1 MKILFHKKKAL
12 IIALIV
18 GVVILNPATADD
30 QKTQVLINTEI
41 SEEDGKISIK
51 KIRNLSDK
59 EFSYQNSDNNIILV
73 KCNADKIL
81 VKYWYVTKIDSAN
94 PQEATSKM
102 QWHRAAPKSQVQRE
116 SKLLCDSTKNQR
128 DKHPLI
134 IKNKVNDR
142 NAKN

>member
-30 QKTQVLINTEI
+30 QKTQDLINTEI

-81 VKYWYVTKIDSAN
+81 VKYWYVTKIDSAS

-102 QWHRAAPKSQVQRE
+102 QWHRATPNSQAQRE
-116 SKLLCDSTKNQR
+116 SKLLCNSTK
-128 DKHPLI
+128 
-134 IKNKVNDR
+134 IKGVNIP
-142 NAKN
+142 